1 MQGFGYITPA
11 DGSKDVFVH
20 QSAIYAP
27 GFRSLKDGEGVEYT
41 IETDEQGRVKAANV
55 TGSSNGFVQGAP
67 RRPFRYG
74 RRGGRGGSEGITPCL
89 PLGLLLMLILC
100 GDEQAAAA
108 VVAVVVVARARLAA
122 RSL

>member
-1 MQGFGYITPA
+1 MVVHVLSHGDMQGFGYITPA

-74 RRGGRGGSEGITPCL
+74 RRGGRGGSEGMSLTRFAIA
-89 PLGLLLMLILC
+89 G
-100 GDEQAAAA
+100 AA
-108 VVAVVVVARARLAA
+108 VFDEVFVGE
-122 RSL
+122 